1 MFSIPATK
9 CRKYNIKYI
18 DGNKMVHNLELYA
31 YGLEEARQDAI
42 DLNPYL
48 YKNPDSILGISEH
61 N

>member
-1 MFSIPATK
+1 
-9 CRKYNIKYI
+9 
-18 DGNKMVHNLELYA
+18 MVHNLELYA